1 MNRINELFKKE
12 LKVVNIGLDSFYKEL
27 KEKEVEV
34 DVIHVNWRPPA
45 GGNKKMIKLLDKLK
59 K

>member
-27 KEKEVEV
+27 KEKEV